1 MRFIIAIAVTLT
13 PLVSSIALPVAPFI
27 DGLSRPGGRGWTP
40 GFAVPYNSYGPQG
53 SSAYQYQT
61 DYDRS
66 GRTTVDSPGYHY
78 DNQYDANGHSSGSGY
93 TFFSKEAKPDATLD
107 AKNEAK

>member
-1 MRFIIAIAVTLT
+1 MRFIVAIAVTLT
-13 PLVSSIALPVAPFI
+13 PLVSSIALPVSPFI
-27 DGLSRPGGRGWTP
+27 SGLYGPGNGGRAS
-40 GFAVPYNSYGPQG
+40 GFAVPYNYGPHG

-61 DYDRS
+61 DYDRN

-78 DNQYDANGHSSGSGY
+78 DHQYDDNGHTSGSGY